1 MTESREFGS
10 VRQLKSGRWQARYR
24 APDGRRLA
32 AATTFTTK
40 RVASAWLADVR
51 DDIERGRWKSPEQ
64 IAAEEAGA
72 AAATVTVRDAM
83 ETWLA
88 TIPSA
93 NHAASSSDRVRL
105 YINPQLGDLAVT
117 ALTRRRCEQ
126 WYAQLCPDAP
136 TQRRRVYSAL
146 HAALEL
152 AVQQELIGA
161 NPLRIPGAT
170 TDTPAREPQTATP
183 ADVEDLAAAMPAALA
198 MAVQLAA
205 WCGLRAGEVLGLRVD
220 DCEVDR
226 AAAVPSAPAVR
237 LQLRQHVVHGRGSG
251 AMRIVPGTKASGRTE
266 SVVVPPH
273 LVVPLWRHVEV
284 HAGEA
289 APRWL
294 FPGRDGMPVSPPTL
308 DRRWRLARAA
318 CGLEHLIFHDLRRT
332 GNLVA
337 AQAGATAGELKQRL
351 RHRSS
356 AAAERYIVAARG
368 ADVELATRMSELAP
382 AKSAARPATAPARVP
397 LDVEVE
403 IERRVAE
410 RLREMGID

>member
-1 MTESREFGS
+1 MAESREFGS

-64 IAAEEAGA
+64 VAAEESDAT
-72 AAATVTVRDAM
+72 AATVTIRDVVGA
-83 ETWLA
+83 WLA

-93 NHAASSSDRVRL
+93 NHSASSADRARL
-105 YINPQLGDLAVT
+105 YIFPQLGTVPVT
-117 ALTRRRCEQ
+117 ALSKRQCEQ
-126 WYAQLCPDAP
+126 WYAAICPDAP
-136 TQRRRVYSAL
+136 TQKRRVYSAL

-152 AVQQELIGA
+152 AVQQDLIPS
-161 NPLRIPGAT
+161 NPLRVPGAT

-183 ADVEDLAAAMPAALA
+183 ADVEDLAAAMPVELV

-205 WCGLRAGEVLGLRVD
+205 WCGIRAGEVLGLQVA

-226 AAAVPSAPAVR
+226 ATAVPLAPTLR
-237 LQLRQHVVHGRGSG
+237 LKLRQHIVHGRGTGS
-251 AMRIVPGTKASGRTE
+251 MRIVPGTKAASKTE

-273 LVVPLWRHVEV
+273 LVQPLWLHISEY
-284 HAGEA
+284 AGA
-289 APRWL
+289 APPRWL
-294 FPGRDGMPVSPPTL
+294 FPGRGGMPVSPATL
-308 DRRWRLARAA
+308 DRRWRQARTAT
-318 CGLEHLIFHDLRRT
+318 GLEHLVFHDLRRT

-337 AQAGATAGELKQRL
+337 ALAGATAGELKQRL
-351 RHRSS
+351 RHKSS

-368 ADVELATRMSELAP
+368 ADVSLAVRMSELASGKKSVGP
-382 AKSAARPATAPARVP
+382 AAPATVP
-397 LDVEVE
+397 VDVEAEV
-403 IERRVAE
+403 ERRVAE
-410 RLREMGID
+410 RLRELVIK